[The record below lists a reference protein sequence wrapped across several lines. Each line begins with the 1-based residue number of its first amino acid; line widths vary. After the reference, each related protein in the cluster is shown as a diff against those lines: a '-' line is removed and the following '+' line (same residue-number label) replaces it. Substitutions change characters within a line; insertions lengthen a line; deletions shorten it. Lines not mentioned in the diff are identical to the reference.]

1 MKHNLIALG
10 LISILS
16 GLAGPPSGLTQASSA
31 FFTVEPVGPSDAS
44 P

>member
-16 GLAGPPSGLTQASSA
+16 GLAGPPSGLTQDSSA
-31 FFTVEPVGPSDAS
+31 FFTVKPVDSADAS